1 MPKFVI
7 ERELPGAGK
16 LSAQELRAISEKSV
30 GILNTLGPK
39 IQWVHSYVA
48 DDKIYCVYN
57 APSPELIQEHA
68 RVAEMLAV
76 CLERAHEAPATEL
89 APIPDELKLP
99 VRTP

>member
-16 LSAQELRAISEKSV
+16 LSAQELRAISEKSM

-68 RVAEMLAV
+68 RCGGFPANRISRVRQIIDPTTAEL
-76 CLERAHEAPATEL
+76 
-89 APIPDELKLP
+89 
-99 VRTP
+99 